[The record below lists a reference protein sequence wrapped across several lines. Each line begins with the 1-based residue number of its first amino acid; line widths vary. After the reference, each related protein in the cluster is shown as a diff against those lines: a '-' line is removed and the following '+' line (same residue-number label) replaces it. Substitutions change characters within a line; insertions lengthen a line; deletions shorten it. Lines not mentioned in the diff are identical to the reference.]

1 MLQTGDPLPV
11 SDHFALTELA
21 RGVYAALGREGSPT
35 FSNAGIVDLGQQT
48 LVFDAFELPEAGAD
62 LRAAAEELTGR
73 RISYLVISH
82 SHSDHTLG
90 SQAFGPEVTVVSA
103 PAIRDEIAAST
114 GWVWHYKEH
123 PEELEDV
130 LQGERERLAAATDP
144 DLRASIARTIT
155 RLEHL
160 QAALPSLE
168 LRLPDLLFDTRLVLH
183 GTQRRAELRTVAP
196 GHTVCDVYLSLPDE
210 GIIFLGDLGFFQSQ
224 PFAVFADLPAW
235 TAFLEKMEGTGVEV
249 FVPGHGPL
257 GTRKDLVLLRQY
269 LAALQQMVARVV
281 SEGGS
286 VEDALKGY
294 LPPPFESW
302 IRANPSRWEGNVRSL
317 YEKLARQ
324 GDQG

>member
-1 MLQTGDPLPV
+1 MLHTSDPLPT

-21 RGVYAALGREGSPT
+21 QGVYAALGREGSPT

-62 LRAAAEELTGR
+62 LRAAAEELAGR

-90 SQAFGPEVTVVSA
+90 SQAFGPEVSVVSA

-123 PEELEDV
+123 PDELAEA
-130 LQGERERLAAATDP
+130 LQGEQERLGGATDP
-144 DLRASIARTIT
+144 ELRASIARTIT

-168 LRLPDLLFDTRLVLH
+168 LRLPDLLFDTKLVLH

-196 GHTVCDVYLSLPDE
+196 GHTVCDVYLSLPDD
-210 GIIFLGDLGFFQSQ
+210 GIVFLGDLGFFQSQ

-235 TAFLEKMEGTGVEV
+235 TAFLEEIEGTGVEV

-257 GTRKDLVLLRQY
+257 GTGDDLVLLRQY
-269 LAALQQMVARVV
+269 LRALQEMVATVV
-281 SEGGS
+281 GEGGS
-286 VEDALKGY
+286 AEDALQRH

-302 IRANPSRWEGNVRSL
+302 IRANPARWEGNVRSL
-317 YEKLARQ
+317 HEKLASR
-324 GDQG
+324 GM

>member
-1 MLQTGDPLPV
+1 MRQTSDRLPA

-21 RGVYAALGREGSPT
+21 LGVYAALGREGSPT

-73 RISYLVISH
+73 RTSYLVISH

-90 SQAFGPEVTVVSA
+90 SQAFGPDVSVVSA
-103 PAIRDEIAAST
+103 PAIRDEMAASA

-123 PEELEDV
+123 PGELEEV
-130 LQGERERLAAATDP
+130 LQGERDRLDGATDP

-160 QAALPSLE
+160 QAALSSLE
-168 LRLPDLLFDTRLVLH
+168 LRLPDLLFDTKLVLH

-196 GHTVCDVYLSLPDE
+196 GHTVCDVYLSLPDD

-224 PFAVFADLPAW
+224 PFAVFAELPAW
-235 TAFLEKMEGTGVEV
+235 TAFLEQMEGADAQV

-257 GTRKDLVLLRQY
+257 GTRDDLVLLRQY
-269 LAALQQMVARVV
+269 LRALREMVVAVAG
-281 SEGGS
+281 EGGS
-286 VEDALKGY
+286 AEDALERH
-294 LPPPFESW
+294 LPPPFEAW
-302 IRANPSRWEGNVRSL
+302 IRANLARWEGNVRSL
-317 YEKLARQ
+317 HEKLAGQ
-324 GDQG
+324 GVQG